1 MDQHS
6 TITVRRAPERH
17 RYELLDAQ
25 TVIGTATTR
34 TTTTLP
40 ARSGSSSTPSSRTTT
55 PDRDWAGD

>member
-25 TVIGTATTR
+25 TVIGTASNR
-34 TTTTLP
+34 LVR
-40 ARSGSSSTPSSRTTT
+40 ALRSNTSGCRIMSVWR
-55 PDRDWAGD
+55 